1 MQKIRSL
8 SPPVVIGICDPKKS
22 QFETWLKVEVSQ
34 DYKILLESP
43 IRNGSLLFT
52 IINLIF
58 LDSTKLCSDKNHNI
72 FQMTRFNH
80 TMIILSMQLI

>member
-1 MQKIRSL
+1 MQNIRSL
-8 SPPVVIGICDPKKS
+8 SPPVVTGICDPNKS

-43 IRNGSLLFT
+43 VRNGSLLFT

-58 LDSTKLCSDKNHNI
+58 LDSRKLCSDKNHNI
-72 FQMTRFNH
+72 FQTTRFNH
-80 TMIILSMQLI
+80 TMIILSIQLI